1 MRDYL
6 ILQLEAPL
14 MSFGA
19 AQGNASLIEGDFV
32 GQVAG
37 VPAGAGMFPGRPMLT
52 GLLGNA
58 LGYERY
64 EGDRLQALS
73 NRLRFAAA
81 LTRPGRLES
90 DFQTSRLTVNDSGW
104 TTRGAAEGRRGGA
117 ATYENAHLRRKLYWS
132 ETMAVVALR
141 LADGPGE
148 DLDAIAT
155 ALERPERPLFIGR
168 KTCVPSLPILA
179 GGVGAADAHDALV
192 EFLCDVGVWGVVWDR
207 GEGPDDAPTTERD
220 DRGWRNDVY
229 QGSYPMH
236 YRLPAPY
243 GERHL

>member
-1 MRDYL
+1 MRNYL

-19 AQGNASLIEGDFV
+19 AQGNASMLEGDFV

-37 VPAGAGMFPGRPMLT
+37 VPPGAGMFPGRPLLT

-58 LGYERY
+58 LGYDRQ
-64 EGDRLQALS
+64 EGARLQALS

-90 DFQTSRLTVNDSGW
+90 DFQTSQLSLHDSGW
-104 TTRGAAEGRRGGA
+104 TTRGGPEGRRGGA
-117 ATYENAHLRRKLYWS
+117 VTYENAHVRRKLYWS

-168 KTCVPSLPILA
+168 KACIPSLPVLA
-179 GGVGAADAHDALV
+179 AGVAAADAHDALQD
-192 EFLCDVGVWGVVWDR
+192 FLRDAGVWGMVWDK
-207 GEGPDDAPTTERD
+207 GEGPADAPLGERD
-220 DRGWRNDVY
+220 DRGWRTGVY
-229 QGSYPMH
+229 QGTYFMH